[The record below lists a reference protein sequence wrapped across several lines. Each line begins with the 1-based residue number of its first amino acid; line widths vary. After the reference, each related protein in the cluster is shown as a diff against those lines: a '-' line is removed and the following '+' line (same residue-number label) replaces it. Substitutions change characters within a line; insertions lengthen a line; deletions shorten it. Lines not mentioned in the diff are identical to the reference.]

1 MLGTEQQPARA
12 IPLCARRETAVDD
25 LDRRT
30 FLMRTSLAAAAAGVA
45 AAVPLGASALAAPA
59 AAAAEP
65 DQPVDMP
72 DPVVAHVRDA
82 ATGEIALYVGDREVT
97 VRDRRLASQLVKAV
111 S

>member
-1 MLGTEQQPARA
+1 
-12 IPLCARRETAVDD
+12 VDD

-45 AAVPLGASALAAPA
+45 AVVPIGAGALTSPASAAVEPEAP
-59 AAAAEP
+59 
-65 DQPVDMP
+65 VHMP

-97 VRDRRLASQLVKAV
+97 VRDRRLASQLVRAAL
-111 S
+111 

>member
-1 MLGTEQQPARA
+1 M
-12 IPLCARRETAVDD
+12 DD

-45 AAVPLGASALAAPA
+45 AAVPLGAGALASPA

-65 DQPVDMP
+65 EPPVDMT

-82 ATGEIALYVGDREVT
+82 KTGEIALYVGDREVT
-97 VRDRRLASQLVKAV
+97 VRDRRLASQLVRAV
-111 S
+111 L